1 MIIILKSPW
10 HVDRDQ
16 FCQLRSSNLFLR
28 SQSLRRTEGTLTIG
42 ALRRWPRHLAVD
54 DGGDRIDQ
62 KRVVGDLVEAVEYC
76 WVGEYPATCI
86 LHAVAVELDFVS
98 PSIAARDFADRSRK
112 GVGDETGILGL
123 DANYCLGGLNSPDSQ
138 PADVRIESISTA
150 CFLRHAKL
158 A

>member
-1 MIIILKSPW
+1 M
-10 HVDRDQ
+10 
-16 FCQLRSSNLFLR
+16 
-28 SQSLRRTEGTLTIG
+28 RRTQYDAE
-42 ALRRWPRHLAVD
+42 
-54 DGGDRIDQ
+54 DRIDQ
-62 KRVVGDLVEAVEYC
+62 KRVVGDLVEAVQYC

-86 LHAVAVELDFVS
+86 LHAVAVELDFVN
-98 PSIAARDFADRSRK
+98 PSSAAGDFADRSRK